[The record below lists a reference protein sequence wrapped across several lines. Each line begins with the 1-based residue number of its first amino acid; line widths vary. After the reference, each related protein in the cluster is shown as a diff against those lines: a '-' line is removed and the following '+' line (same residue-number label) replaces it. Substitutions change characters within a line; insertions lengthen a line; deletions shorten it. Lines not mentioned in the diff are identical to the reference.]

1 MFTYH
6 LPFLEKPISALPNIL
21 SFGLSSKV
29 SMDTKKLIKR
39 TQNCDLQRLESI
51 CEKNLKMERA
61 RKGRAFPENEDYIYV
76 QMNFK

>member
-29 SMDTKKLIKR
+29 SMDTKNLSKEPKIV
-39 TQNCDLQRLESI
+39 I
-51 CEKNLKMERA
+51 CNGWNPFLKKNVKMERA
-61 RKGRAFPENEDYIYV
+61 RKGRAFPENEDYT
-76 QMNFK
+76 